1 MAMEYRMIEFVSY
14 EGKFPNLCEGLLVV
28 RIDGKLYAFS
38 PYYDSMYRSF
48 LNRFNRTE
56 ALEDD
61 SITKVSGFYLRSGG
75 YIDWGE
81 DGENPKI
88 VKGKWIID
96 DKAMKL
102 ENGERFILSGEQK
115 SELEK
120 VINQNI
126 EFGCCGGCV

>member
-1 MAMEYRMIEFVSY
+1 MIEFVSY

-28 RIDGKLYAFS
+28 RIDGRLYAFS

-48 LNRFNRTE
+48 WNRFNRTE

-75 YIDWGE
+75 YIDWDE

-88 VKGKWIID
+88 VKRKWIID

-102 ENGERFILSGEQK
+102 ENGVRFILSGEQK

-126 EFGCCGGCV
+126 ELGCCGGCV

>member
-1 MAMEYRMIEFVSY
+1 MIEFVSY

-28 RIDGKLYAFS
+28 RIDGRLYAFS

-48 LNRFNRTE
+48 WNRFNRTE

-88 VKGKWIID
+88 VKRKWIID

-102 ENGERFILSGEQK
+102 ENGVRFILSGEQK

-126 EFGCCGGCV
+126 ELGCCGGCV

>member
-1 MAMEYRMIEFVSY
+1 MIEFVSY
-14 EGKFPNLCEGLLVV
+14 DGKFPNLCEGLLVV
-28 RIDGKLYAFS
+28 RIDGRLYAFS

-48 LNRFNRTE
+48 WNRFNRTE

-61 SITKVSGFYLRSGG
+61 SITKVFGFYLKSGG

-126 EFGCCGGCV
+126 EFGCCGGCI

>member
-1 MAMEYRMIEFVSY
+1 MIEFVSY
-14 EGKFPNLCEGLLVV
+14 EGKFPNLCEGLLIV
-28 RIDGKLYAFS
+28 RIDGRLYAFS

-96 DKAMKL
+96 DKSMKL

-126 EFGCCGGCV
+126 ELGCCGGCV

>member
-1 MAMEYRMIEFVSY
+1 MIEFVSY

-28 RIDGKLYAFS
+28 RIDGRLYAFS
-38 PYYDSMYRSF
+38 PYSDRSMYRGFWS
-48 LNRFNRTE
+48 RDNRTE
-56 ALEDD
+56 ILEDD
-61 SITKVSGFYLRSGG
+61 SITKVFGFYLKSGG
-75 YIDWGE
+75 RIDWGE
-81 DGENPKI
+81 DGESPKI

-96 DKAMKL
+96 DKSMKL
-102 ENGERFILSGEQK
+102 ENGVRFILSGEQK

>member
-1 MAMEYRMIEFVSY
+1 MIEFVSY
-14 EGKFPNLCEGLLVV
+14 DGEFPTLCEGLLVV
-28 RIDGKLYAFS
+28 RIDGRLYAFS
-38 PYYDSMYRSF
+38 SYSNESMYRSF
-48 LNRFNRTE
+48 WNRHNRME
-56 ALEDD
+56 VLEDN
-61 SITKVSGFYLRSGG
+61 SITKVFGFYLESGG
-75 YIDWGE
+75 RIDWGD
-81 DGENPKI
+81 DGESPEI
-88 VKGKWIID
+88 VQGEWIID

>member
-1 MAMEYRMIEFVSY
+1 MIEFVSY

-28 RIDGKLYAFS
+28 RIDGRLYAFS

-48 LNRFNRTE
+48 WNRFNRTE

-88 VKGKWIID
+88 VKRKWIID

-102 ENGERFILSGEQK
+102 ENGVRFILSGKQK

-126 EFGCCGGCV
+126 ELGCCGGCV